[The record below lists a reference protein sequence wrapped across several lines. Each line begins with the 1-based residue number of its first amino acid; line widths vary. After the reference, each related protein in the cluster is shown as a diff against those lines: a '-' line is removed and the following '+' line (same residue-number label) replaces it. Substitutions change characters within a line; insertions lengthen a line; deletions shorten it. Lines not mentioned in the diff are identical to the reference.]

1 MRYFSADLLL
11 IMKGYFL
18 EKKERWEEVFQ
29 GKFGKVINIK
39 YSLGLSYS
47 PER

>member
-11 IMKGYFL
+11 IMKVYFL

-29 GKFGKVINIK
+29 GKFDKVIDIK
-39 YSLGLSYS
+39 Y
-47 PER
+47 